1 MQKGVIYHKSAKG
14 TEAIATRQH
23 GLSPKQRSMLIM
35 IDGKRS
41 FDELARLSAMLGDT
55 EQLMTELENGG
66 FIEPLGGASGA
77 PAPGPAPAPAEAV
90 TVPAALPAV
99 SLPEAKRFAVRLLT
113 DTLGPMAE
121 ELCLRIEGARN
132 AAEFSAAITRAEAL
146 MRQVKG
152 TAAAARFAADVAA
165 HPPAA

>member
-1 MQKGVIYHKSAKG
+1 
-14 TEAIATRQH
+14 
-23 GLSPKQRSMLIM
+23 
-35 IDGKRS
+35 
-41 FDELARLSAMLGDT
+41 
-55 EQLMTELENGG
+55 
-66 FIEPLGGASGA
+66 
-77 PAPGPAPAPAEAV
+77 
-90 TVPAALPAV
+90 VPAALPAV

-132 AAEFSAAITRAEAL
+132 VAEFSAAVSRAEAL